1 MLLNNEKVCFSS
13 VYDFSAM
20 IPWLKENGRIVC
32 PKYGCV
38 MIMTTALMEKMN
50 IPVHVSG
57 KGCTATYSDICMT
70 ATGGDI
76 SVTSLIVVCNK

>member
-1 MLLNNEKVCFSS
+1 
-13 VYDFSAM
+13 
-20 IPWLKENGRIVC
+20 
-32 PKYGCV
+32 